1 MRAAGCTIFWRLA
14 NLATASSVG
23 IAYRFDVNRLL
34 TEVSSLSRSRGF
46 FGHTLNSPSDSE
58 IGRQTTAI

>member
-1 MRAAGCTIFWRLA
+1 MRVAGCAIFWHLP

-34 TEVSSLSRSRGF
+34 TEASPLSRSRGF
-46 FGHTLNSPSDSE
+46 FGHTLN
-58 IGRQTTAI
+58 

>member
-1 MRAAGCTIFWRLA
+1 MRVAGCTIVWRLA

-34 TEVSSLSRSRGF
+34 TEVSPLSRSRGF
-46 FGHTLNSPSDSE
+46 FGHTLN
-58 IGRQTTAI
+58 

>member
-1 MRAAGCTIFWRLA
+1 MRIAGCTIVWRLP

-34 TEVSSLSRSRGF
+34 TEGVL
-46 FGHTLNSPSDSE
+46 
-58 IGRQTTAI
+58 